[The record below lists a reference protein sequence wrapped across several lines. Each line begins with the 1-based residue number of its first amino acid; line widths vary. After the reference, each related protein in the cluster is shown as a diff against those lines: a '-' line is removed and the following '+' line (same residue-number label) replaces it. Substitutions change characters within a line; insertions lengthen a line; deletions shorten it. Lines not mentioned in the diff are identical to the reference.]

1 MTDSSNWA
9 SPSEGVR
16 APFVVAAM
24 LFAALAVLSPPHVV
38 AQENAWT
45 PIVNPPSDIWDTYT
59 DDAGIPDAALP
70 DEPAIPLD
78 AGLPS
83 RYAGRSTNRS
93 LSAGEDGSSEGAR
106 PWLAGVTVPP
116 PTHAPKFQL
125 RSTLRQEFEYL
136 MVEHGFRLLQDP
148 DLRRQLLHDPFF
160 HNWFVSFDGYDLKR
174 WGDGDDFLVND
185 IAHPMQGAV
194 AGRIYLQNNPK
205 ERSLVIGKDP
215 AYWKSR
221 LKAMGWAA
229 GFEVQ
234 WKIGPL
240 SELSIGNAGG
250 WSYVPGCGT
259 LPKCVNNPN
268 YPPSTNNTGLSDW
281 IVTPVMGTGWIMIED
296 VIDKYVVHRVAE
308 NHPRYGAALRS
319 GLEPTRSFAGLFAGE
334 LPWNNSAWLEKRALR
349 RQTAAIR
356 SAGLEGSWRTNRR
369 STGFHFVNV
378 SLPGVESGCVG
389 CRQNYQ
395 GFGVPY
401 SSRLF
406 EHVYFDSEVNFFP
419 TGAHQGGP
427 SVEGLF
433 GTKLGE
439 QAKRWGV
446 FAKVRPGF
454 IYYQEAWSGGEN
466 AKFTD
471 LSRFALDV
479 GGTFELYPT
488 PRSAVRIDIGTTLV
502 RYLLDYPNP
511 RISPIGSIISA
522 DYYATQGNLQIGAGY
537 RIRF

>member
-9 SPSEGVR
+9 SLREGVR
-16 APFVVAAM
+16 ARFVVVAV
-24 LFAALAVLSPPHVV
+24 LFVALAVLSPPYLF
-38 AQENAWT
+38 AQEDGTA
-45 PIVNPPSDIWDTYT
+45 PIVNPPSEAR
-59 DDAGIPDAALP
+59 DAYAEDVAIP
-70 DEPAIPLD
+70 DEPAMPPA

-83 RYAGRSTNRS
+83 RYTEKFPNRILSTGASGPSGGALPS
-93 LSAGEDGSSEGAR
+93 LS
-106 PWLAGVTVPP
+106 GVTLA
-116 PTHAPKFQL
+116 PTTTPAPKFQL

-136 MVEHGFRLLQDP
+136 MVEHGFRLMQDR

-160 HNWFVSFDGYDLKR
+160 HNWFVSFHGYDLKR

-194 AGRIYLQNNPK
+194 AGWIYLQNNPK
-205 ERSLVIGKDP
+205 ERALEIGKDP

-229 GFEVQ
+229 GYEVQ

-240 SELSIGNAGG
+240 SESSIGNAGG
-250 WSYVPGCGT
+250 WSYVPGCGI
-259 LPKCVNNPN
+259 LANCVNNLN
-268 YPPSTNNTGLSDW
+268 DPPPTNNTGLSDW
-281 IVTPVMGTGWIMIED
+281 IITPVVGTGWIMIED
-296 VIDKYVVHRVAE
+296 VIDKYVVGRVAE
-308 NHPRYGAALRS
+308 NHPRYGAVLRT
-319 GLEPTRSFAGLFAGE
+319 GLEPTRNFAGAFAGE
-334 LPWNNSAWLEKRALR
+334 LPWKSTRREKPQS
-349 RQTAAIR
+349 QTEAIR
-356 SAGLEGSWRTNRR
+356 SPGLEDSWRANRR

-378 SLPGVESGCVG
+378 NLPGVESGCVG
-389 CRQNYQ
+389 CRQNFQ

-427 SVEGLF
+427 SMEGLF
-433 GTKLGE
+433 GAKFGE
-439 QAKRWGV
+439 QAKRWGL

-454 IYYQEAWSGGEN
+454 IYYEKAWSGGEN
-466 AKFTD
+466 PKFTD

-479 GGTFELYPT
+479 GGTFELYPS
-488 PRSAVRIDIGTTLV
+488 PRSAVRIDVGTTLV

-511 RISPIGSIISA
+511 RISPIGSIIST